1 MKTLEQIQIETA
13 NEIEQKAINVGND
26 KKQLTRRLLETRYC
40 LKNEYRK
47 LFTKKKVDFKHKSML
62 SDLGKY
68 VLIWRIR
75 GCPGETVNYNNQQTS
90 QGCVG
95 LFEVNCNK

>member
-1 MKTLEQIQIETA
+1 METL
-13 NEIEQKAINVGND
+13 EQKAIDVGND

-40 LKNEYRK
+40 LKKEYRK

-62 SDLGKY
+62 SDNGKF

-75 GCPGETVNYNNQQTS
+75 EYPDEPESYNNQQTS
-90 QGCVG
+90 NGTVA
-95 LFEVNCNK
+95 LFKVRD